1 MVRRVWR
8 HKKKTQQPIEVAS
21 HRAGKQT
28 QGRAGRCLA
37 ANCLHWGNDVAS
49 LKACKVPRPGAGNR
63 RCYRKSPGAHA
74 RTMADTHT
82 HTQKCLG
89 VPQKHTPG
97 DKGSVYQRHTH
108 TPEPPSPPPNSH
120 DTCQHIWC
128 GINILWAR
136 LAVRLADQREN
147 VRGVNRTA
155 HRSAP
160 TPQSCLG
167 LVSIIVQWRGR

>member
-108 TPEPPSPPPNSH
+108 THKFSWHLSTHLVWNKHPLSSSGSSTSRSKRKCQRSQQDSSQICSH
-120 DTCQHIWC
+120 TTV
-128 GINILWAR
+128 L
-136 LAVRLADQREN
+136 
-147 VRGVNRTA
+147 
-155 HRSAP
+155 
-160 TPQSCLG
+160 
-167 LVSIIVQWRGR
+167 IVVEKPV